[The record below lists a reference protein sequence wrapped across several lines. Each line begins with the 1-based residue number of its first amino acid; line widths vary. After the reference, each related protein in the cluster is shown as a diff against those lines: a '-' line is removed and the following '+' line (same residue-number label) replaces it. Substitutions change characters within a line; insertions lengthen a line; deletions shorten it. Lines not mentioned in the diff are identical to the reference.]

1 MVNRKYYEMKV
12 INIKTS
18 FRISIPTTCFRKFYV
33 RRSMYEE
40 QFDDTEGVIRIRKQK
55 KNREHNGQKKKE
67 KQRSTIKD
75 RVTRTPLKPVVNSD
89 APEVVPVPLVA
100 LVVLFQ
106 LSTE

>member
-55 KNREHNGQKKKE
+55 KIENTMAKRKRRNNDLQ
-67 KQRSTIKD
+67 
-75 RVTRTPLKPVVNSD
+75 LKI
-89 APEVVPVPLVA
+89 E
-100 LVVLFQ
+100 
-106 LSTE
+106 